1 MLTMLQLH
9 PQVQYYLYSY
19 PVDIRKGLHGL
30 YGLIYGSQS
39 AGVVSGSV
47 YIFLNRRRTQ
57 IKLFTWEGDGFALYH
72 KRLEKGSFEQPVIR
86 NENTVKLSMHQ
97 LQCILQGV
105 VMGSVK
111 MRHRY
116 QQKVA

>member
-1 MLTMLQLH
+1 MLQLH
-9 PQVQYYLYSY
+9 PQVQYYLYSH
-19 PVDIRKGLHGL
+19 PVDMRKGLHGL
-30 YGLIYGSQS
+30 YGLVYGGLSG
-39 AGVVSGSV
+39 GVMNCAV

-72 KRLEKGSFEQPVIR
+72 KRLEKGSFEQPIFG
-86 NENTVKLSMHQ
+86 NENTVRLSMQQ

-105 VMGSVK
+105 VMSSVK

-116 QQKVA
+116 QQKAA